1 MSETSDS
8 NLYSTKE
15 LNGLLREDLQKNALE
30 SSKNTFFKVSEQETS
45 FEETVEVQE
54 KNYRYFSSIRTIEAI
69 DLGTY
74 CSSKSLEEH
83 RKFLRSDA

>member
-8 NLYSTKE
+8 NLYSTKK
-15 LNGLLREDLQKNALE
+15 LNGLLREDPQKNALE
-30 SSKNTFFKVSEQETS
+30 SSKNTFFKVSKQETS
-45 FEETVEVQE
+45 FEETIEAQE
-54 KNYRYFSSIRTIEAI
+54 KNYRYFSNIRTIEAI

-74 CSSKSLEEH
+74 CSSKLLEEH